1 MELKKYKDL
10 VYQII
15 GSAMAVHA
23 EMRWGL
29 LEPVY
34 QEALSWELN
43 QRNITN
49 IREQEIE
56 IYYKNHKLDKKYKM
70 DILVGDIV
78 VEIKSVVK
86 MLPAHRAQLCNYLRL
101 SRKPIGILINFG
113 EKDLIGERW
122 AYDEETN
129 ECFLIDKNMI
139 RVFNKDYNLLLHQ
152 DCIDSEYEYQKI

>member
-1 MELKKYKDL
+1 MT
-10 VYQII
+10 
-15 GSAMAVHA
+15 VHA

-34 QEALSWELN
+34 QEALSWELS
-43 QRNITN
+43 QRNISN

-70 DILVGDIV
+70 DILIGDIV

-129 ECFLIDKNMI
+129 ECFLIDKNMN
-139 RVFNKDYNLLLHQ
+139 RVFNKDYNVLMHQ
-152 DCIDSEYEYQKI
+152 DCIDSENE

>member
-1 MELKKYKDL
+1 MELKKYKEL

-15 GSAMAVHA
+15 GSAMTVHA

-34 QEALSWELN
+34 QEALSWELS

-56 IYYKNHKLDKKYKM
+56 IYYKNHRLDKKYKM

-78 VEIKSVVK
+78 LEIKSVVK

-129 ECFLIDKNMI
+129 ECFLIDKNMA
-139 RVFNKDYNLLLHQ
+139 RVFNKDYDSLLQQ
-152 DCIDSEYEYQKI
+152 DCIDSENE

>member
-1 MELKKYKDL
+1 MELKKYKEL

-15 GSAMAVHA
+15 GSAMTVHA

-34 QEALSWELN
+34 QEALSWELS

-56 IYYKNHKLDKKYKM
+56 IYYKNHRLDKKYKM

-78 VEIKSVVK
+78 LEIKSVVK

-122 AYDEETN
+122 AYEEETN
-129 ECFLIDKNMI
+129 ECFLIDKNMA
-139 RVFNKDYNLLLHQ
+139 RVFNKDYDSLLQQ
-152 DCIDSEYEYQKI
+152 DCIDSENE

>member
-1 MELKKYKDL
+1 MELKKYKEL

-15 GSAMAVHA
+15 GSAMSVHA

-29 LEPVY
+29 LEAVY
-34 QEALSWELN
+34 QETLSWELT
-43 QRNITN
+43 QRNISN
-49 IREQEIE
+49 KREQEID

-78 VEIKSVVK
+78 VELKSVVK
-86 MLPAHRAQLCNYLRL
+86 LLPAHRAQLCNYLRL
-101 SRKPIGILINFG
+101 TRKPIGILINFG

-129 ECFLIDKNMI
+129 ECFLIDKNMN
-139 RVFNKDYNLLLHQ
+139 RVFSKDYTILLHQ
-152 DCIDSEYEYQKI
+152 DCIDSEKE

>member
-34 QEALSWELN
+34 QEVLSWELN

-86 MLPAHRAQLCNYLRL
+86 MLPVHRAQLCNYLRL

-152 DCIDSEYEYQKI
+152 NCIDSEYEY

>member
-15 GSAMAVHA
+15 GSAMTVHA

-70 DILVGDIV
+70 DVLVGDIV

-152 DCIDSEYEYQKI
+152 DCIDSEYE

>member
-1 MELKKYKDL
+1 MELIKYKEL

-15 GSAMAVHA
+15 GSAMTVHA

-49 IREQEIE
+49 IREQEID
-56 IYYKNHKLDKKYKM
+56 IFYKNHKLDKKYKM

-122 AYDEETN
+122 AYDDETN

-152 DCIDSEYEYQKI
+152 DCIVSENE

>member
-1 MELKKYKDL
+1 MELKKYKEL

-15 GSAMAVHA
+15 GSAMTVHA

-34 QEALSWELN
+34 QEALSWELS
-43 QRNITN
+43 QRNISN

-70 DILVGDIV
+70 DILIGDIV

-129 ECFLIDKNMI
+129 ECFLIDKNMN
-139 RVFNKDYNLLLHQ
+139 RVFNKDYNVLMHQ
-152 DCIDSEYEYQKI
+152 DCIDSENE

>member
-122 AYDEETN
+122 AYNEETN

-152 DCIDSEYEYQKI
+152 DCIDSEYEY

>member
-1 MELKKYKDL
+1 MELKKYKEL

-15 GSAMAVHA
+15 GSAMTVHA

-34 QEALSWELN
+34 QEALSWELS

-56 IYYKNHKLDKKYKM
+56 IYYKNHRLDKKYKM

-86 MLPAHRAQLCNYLRL
+86 MLPVHRAQLCNYLRL

-129 ECFLIDKNMI
+129 ECFLIDKNMA
-139 RVFNKDYNLLLHQ
+139 RVFNKDYDSLLQQ
-152 DCIDSEYEYQKI
+152 DCIDSENE

>member
-152 DCIDSEYEYQKI
+152 DCIDSEYEY

>member
-152 DCIDSEYEYQKI
+152 DCIDSEYEYKKF

>member
-15 GSAMAVHA
+15 GSAMSVHA

-152 DCIDSEYEYQKI
+152 DCIDSEYEY

>member
-1 MELKKYKDL
+1 MELKKYKEL

-15 GSAMAVHA
+15 GSAMTVHA

-29 LEPVY
+29 LVPVY
-34 QEALSWELN
+34 QEALSWELS
-43 QRNITN
+43 QRNISN

-70 DILVGDIV
+70 DILIGDIV

-152 DCIDSEYEYQKI
+152 DCIDSEYEY

>member
-10 VYQII
+10 GYQII
-15 GSAMAVHA
+15 GSALAVHA

-152 DCIDSEYEYQKI
+152 NCIDSEYEY

>member
-101 SRKPIGILINFG
+101 SRKLIGILINFG

-152 DCIDSEYEYQKI
+152 DCIDSEYEY